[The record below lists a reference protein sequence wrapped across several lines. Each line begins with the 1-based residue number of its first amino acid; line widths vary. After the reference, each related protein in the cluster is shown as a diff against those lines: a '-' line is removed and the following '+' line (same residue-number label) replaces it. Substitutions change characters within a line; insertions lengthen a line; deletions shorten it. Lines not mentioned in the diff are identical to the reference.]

1 MGGSLTVSRSFRSWS
16 SSRCRLPARSSAA
29 SACSCRLR
37 IFLRTASSELL
48 PAMARR
54 WLRLRS
60 VSALCSCYC
69 CSCCCSYRAQVRRVP
84 PRPAL
89 QSRRPLRP
97 RSSPEV
103 TASGP
108 AESRGRVRESRGRA
122 RLAGGRGT
130 ADPGKQAAGGTT
142 ARARGAGRLWAASP
156 GARPPQE
163 GVCFHSAAAPGWPQ
177 VEDLDTKAY
186 GDSCWPL
193 GALRNPDYSEAEPG

>member
-69 CSCCCSYRAQVRRVP
+69 CFCCCSYRAQVRRVP
-84 PRPAL
+84 PRPAR
-89 QSRRPLRP
+89 QCRRPLRP

-108 AESRGRVRESRGRA
+108 QR
-122 RLAGGRGT
+122 
-130 ADPGKQAAGGTT
+130 AAGGCARAEDGRGWQAGGAPRTPGNRQPVEPLRVRAGT
-142 ARARGAGRLWAASP
+142 ARSGLLRLERGHRRKAFAST
-156 GARPPQE
+156 PPR
-163 GVCFHSAAAPGWPQ
+163 G
-177 VEDLDTKAY
+177 
-186 GDSCWPL
+186 L
-193 GALRNPDYSEAEPG
+193 GGPK

>member
-37 IFLRTASSELL
+37 IFLLTASSELL

-69 CSCCCSYRAQVRRVP
+69 CSCCCSYRVQVPRVP

-89 QSRRPLRP
+89 LCRRPLRP

-108 AESRGRVRESRGRA
+108 HRRAAGGCARAEDGRGWQAGGAPRTPGTSSRWNHCACARGRPALGCFA
-122 RLAGGRGT
+122 RSEATAGGRLL
-130 ADPGKQAAGGTT
+130 PL
-142 ARARGAGRLWAASP
+142 GR
-156 GARPPQE
+156 
-163 GVCFHSAAAPGWPQ
+163 APGWPQ
-177 VEDLDTKAY
+177 VENLDAKAY

-193 GALRNPDYSEAEPG
+193 GALRNPDYSEAETG